1 MIEFRSINTSYG
13 YTMIYIYVFPCF
25 PMGLQGVSPG
35 LCACSTPWRLKV
47 GFGFLAMTKH
57 QRSDAAVEPSHTQPI
72 TRTSMYIYIYIH
84 VYTFLNLSLSLCRYI
99 SQSTHTK
106 KHSTSGTS
114 HDVDYLRTL
123 TASPWASEDCL
134 ATCCGTTR
142 RCSRWTWHRKRD
154 MDATAPRLSMVGV
167 FFWGHFTSRNY
178 KWWIF

>member
-1 MIEFRSINTSYG
+1 M
-13 YTMIYIYVFPCF
+13 YVC
-25 PMGLQGVSPG
+25 
-35 LCACSTPWRLKV
+35 
-47 GFGFLAMTKH
+47 
-57 QRSDAAVEPSHTQPI
+57 
-72 TRTSMYIYIYIH
+72 IYIYIH

-167 FFWGHFTSRNY
+167 FFGDTLPQGTTNGGFFRSSGVRYCISFSIIVREVVNHPFRKQKTTWRDAMIDCCEVLGTWKQRRVFV
-178 KWWIF
+178 FVFG